1 MSNTSDATTRHEAG
15 TRPGDGAFPESGAA
29 LAGQG
34 AHAGD
39 RTQPQPGAPSVKAPL
54 LEIRGLH
61 KRYGETVALHD
72 IDLTLHR
79 GEVVVILGP
88 SGCGKSTLLRCINGL
103 EPIQGGEIRM
113 AGVGVF
119 GRDLGWDA
127 VRQKVGMVFQSY
139 ELFAHMNVI
148 DNILLGPMKVQK
160 RKRAEV
166 EAQADR
172 LLERVGLL
180 ARKQAWPRELSGGQ
194 KQRIA
199 IVRALCMN
207 PTAIL
212 LDEITAALDPEMVRE
227 VLDVVLELAREGM
240 SMIIVT
246 HEMGF
251 AEKVA
256 DRIVFM
262 DGGRI
267 VEEAP
272 PAEFFAAQ
280 RTERARVFLNGM
292 DYVI

>member
-39 RTQPQPGAPSVKAPL
+39 RTQPQPGARPVKAPL

-148 DNILLGPMKVQK
+148 DNILLGPLKVQK
-160 RKRAEV
+160 RDRAEA
-166 EAQADR
+166 EAEADR

-207 PTAIL
+207 PEVIL

-262 DGGRI
+262 DQGRI
-267 VEEAP
+267 IEEGAP
-272 PAEFFAAQ
+272 AAFFARPQ
-280 RTERARVFLNGM
+280 TERARVFLNGL
-292 DYVI
+292 DY

>member
-39 RTQPQPGAPSVKAPL
+39 RALPEPGARSVKEAL

-61 KRYGETVALHD
+61 KRYGETVALHG

-160 RKRAEV
+160 RRRAEV
-166 EAQADR
+166 EAEADR